1 MILLIINILFPL
13 FFTILIGWYAGKKG
27 IFKEEHSKSLVDFII
42 LLATPALLF
51 NMTVTKPIES
61 FLNIN
66 IIVVISL
73 GLLLTYIKTYI
84 IYHYKFKKHPKETS
98 QASLMSAFPNAAFMG
113 IPIISHLYGDD
124 GIAVVVIGSLL
135 VFLLIT
141 PITMFL
147 VEYHDEP
154 GNVSYKSIVLQ
165 LLNLVKTPVI
175 FAPILGLIL
184 SFFHISV
191 PEYIISSFKFLGD
204 TAPAISLFTTGLF
217 MAYTRI
223 AISCEVAI
231 LILIRNVTSPLIFY
245 FVMIGAGV
253 TGNIFNEVLIVS
265 AMPTASTAPIFS
277 AKFEIYEKETA
288 AVTVLGTIVSIFTI
302 GGLIFLIN

>member
-1 MILLIINILFPL
+1 MILLIINVLFPL

-27 IFKEEHSKSLVDFII
+27 IVKEEHSKSLVNFII

-51 NMTVTKPIES
+51 NMTTTKPIES
-61 FLNIN
+61 FLNVN
-66 IIVVISL
+66 VIIVISI

-113 IPIISHLYGDD
+113 IPIISHLYGDE
-124 GIAVVVIGSLL
+124 GIAVVILGSLL

-147 VEYHDEP
+147 VEYHEDSS
-154 GNVSYKSIVLQ
+154 NLSFKSIGLQ
-165 LLNLVKTPVI
+165 LVSLSKTPVI

-184 SFFHISV
+184 SFFHLPI
-191 PEYIISSFKFLGD
+191 PEYITSSFKFLGD

-223 AISCEVAI
+223 AISYEVAL
-231 LILIRNVTSPLIFY
+231 LIFIRNITSPLIFY
-245 FVMIGAGV
+245 FVMIGMGI
-253 TGNIFNEVLIVS
+253 TGNLFNEILIVS

-277 AKFEIYEKETA
+277 AKFETYEKETA
-288 AVTVLGTIVSIFTI
+288 AVTVLGTIISIFTI